1 MSRPVGTDNPERIHA
16 GEARHLEIRDD
27 RVPAFLGQRGFQFRR
42 SLHAPVRRVESAA
55 AQRPQRQLRVVFGV
69 LDDQDFDRLVH
80 AVWRS
85 GGG

>member
-1 MSRPVGTDNPERIHA
+1 MSKPTPLSATKTTVRAPRSSAPTRIS
-16 GEARHLEIRDD
+16 GLS
-27 RVPAFLGQRGFQFRR
+27 VLQVNFQVRR
-42 SLHAPVRRVESAA
+42 SLDAPVRRVEPAA
-55 AQRPQRQLRVVFGV
+55 VQRPQHQLGVVFGV